1 MRREAIA
8 VLSSGALVPDK
19 KFGNRCLL
27 DIHGCRHNGDVPL
40 LGGHRADE
48 LLGHLVG
55 DVWVE
60 NFVVKGVLRFT
71 TLAGRR
77 AFEELP
83 SGVSVGSTF
92 NQDDAVVVDRDGRL
106 EDFDAREWREYHQDP
121 AAVIH
126 VRRWQLLEISLTD
139 RPADHGAIARPI
151 NHEARRIRR
160 RMQARQR
167 SLDRDDDDDGLL
179 LRVIMPSSGQIL
191 HGSPE
196 LIQFRQADDR
206 RLVFYGD

>member
-1 MRREAIA
+1 MKREALAI
-8 VLSSGALVPDK
+8 LSSGALVPDR

-27 DIHGCRHNGDVPL
+27 DIHGCEHNGDVPL
-40 LGGHRADE
+40 LDAHRADE
-48 LLGHLVG
+48 LLGHVT

-60 NFVVKGVLRFT
+60 NFVVKGTLRFT

-83 SGVSVGSTF
+83 SGVSIGSTF
-92 NQDDAVVVDRDGRL
+92 KQDDVVVVNRDGGL

-121 AAVIH
+121 AAVLH
-126 VRRWQLLEISLTD
+126 VKRWTLLEVSLTD
-139 RPADHGAIARPI
+139 RPADRGAIARPI
-151 NHEARRIRR
+151 NREARRIRR
-160 RMQARQR
+160 RMQAQQR

-179 LRVIMPSSGQIL
+179 LRAIMPSSQQIL